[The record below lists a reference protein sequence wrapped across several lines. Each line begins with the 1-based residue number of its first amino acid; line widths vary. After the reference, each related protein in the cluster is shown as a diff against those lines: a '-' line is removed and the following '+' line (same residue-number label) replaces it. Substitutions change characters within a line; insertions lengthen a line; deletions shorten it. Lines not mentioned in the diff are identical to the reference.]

1 MISLMKHYKLQGE
14 KVTLSND
21 LRTGYAEAIADLAND
36 PVISRN
42 IGGHGFHYPY
52 TIEDALN
59 FFNMNRED
67 GRKFFAID
75 FIIFVDGTPA
85 GIIGLKDIDYVDRK
99 CHVGYWIGK
108 KFWSRGIA
116 SESLEL
122 VTRFAAGEI
131 SMHRLY
137 TGVLDFNVASI
148 KVLLKN
154 GFSIEGVERDAYFM
168 EGRYWSMIRFARIMD

>member
-1 MISLMKHYKLQGE
+1 MKHYRLQG
-14 KVTLSND
+14 KNVTLSND
-21 LRTGYAEAIADLAND
+21 LRATYAGAIAELAND

-42 IGGHGFHYPY
+42 IGGHGFHFPY
-52 TIEDALN
+52 TIEDAID
-59 FFNMNRED
+59 FFSMNRED

-75 FIIFVDGTPA
+75 FIIFVDEAPA

-99 CHVGYWIGK
+99 CHVGYWIGR

-116 SESLEL
+116 SESLDL
-122 VTRFAAGEI
+122 VARFAAGEI

-137 TGVLDFNVASI
+137 TGVLDFNVASM

-168 EGRYWSMIRFARIMD
+168 DGKFWSMIRFARIME